1 MVMDA
6 AVVDKIKMIEEE
18 EKVGPPGPCSGQSF
32 SQYSMSRTCGPRDMI
47 S

>member
-1 MVMDA
+1 MVMD
-6 AVVDKIKMIEEE
+6 VVVAEKTKIMEAK
-18 EKVGPPGPCSGQSF
+18 KVGHPGPCSGQSF

>member
-6 AVVDKIKMIEEE
+6 AVADMIKTMEE
-18 EKVGPPGPCSGQSF
+18 EKLGPPGPCSGQSC
-32 SQYSMSRTCGPRDMI
+32 SRYSMSRTCGPRDMI

>member
-6 AVVDKIKMIEEE
+6 ATAVKTKTMEE
-18 EKVGPPGPCSGQSF
+18 EKVGPPGPYSGQSCF
-32 SQYSMSRTCGPRDMI
+32 RYSMSRTRGPRDMI